1 MLMVAIYAGWMRA
14 QQASRHFVFAVIFEI
29 DGIFRDAALRASFG
43 CLILAH
49 VLRAVPDQ
57 HGIGLALDL
66 NFVLWAHSTFVF
78 FALVRAFG
86 ASGELACKAP
96 RARCFVHFLLVA
108 LYTRPL

>member
-14 QQASRHFVFAVIFEI
+14 QQASRHFVAAVIFEM
-29 DGIFRDAALRASFG
+29 DAIFRDAALRASVG

-49 VLRAVPDQ
+49 ILRAVPDQ
-57 HGIGLALDL
+57 HGIVLALDL
-66 NFVLWAHSTFVF
+66 NFVLWAHSTFVV

-86 ASGELACKAP
+86 AGGELACKAP
-96 RARCFVHFLLVA
+96 RARCFVHSLLVA